1 MQGCAE
7 LAKFGATC
15 GSPGCYTSLQATTVS
30 AHDMTRR
37 CRSSEAEMQELH
49 VNMGSAL
56 EALFHHKL
64 HIQQALDKLQQ
75 HFEGIKAEL
84 IAL

>member
-1 MQGCAE
+1 MN
-7 LAKFGATC
+7 T
-15 GSPGCYTSLQATTVS
+15 
-30 AHDMTRR
+30 R

-49 VNMGSAL
+49 FTMGSAL

-64 HIQQALDKLQQ
+64 HIQQALDKVQQ
-75 HFEGIKAEL
+75 HVEGIKSEL

>member
-1 MQGCAE
+1 MQQSLPE
-7 LAKFGATC
+7 FSATF
-15 GSPGCYTSLQATTVS
+15 GSPDCYPKLPAIIVS
-30 AHDMTRR
+30 AHGMNTR

-64 HIQQALDKLQQ
+64 HIQQALDKVQQ
-75 HFEGIKAEL
+75 HVEGIKAEL